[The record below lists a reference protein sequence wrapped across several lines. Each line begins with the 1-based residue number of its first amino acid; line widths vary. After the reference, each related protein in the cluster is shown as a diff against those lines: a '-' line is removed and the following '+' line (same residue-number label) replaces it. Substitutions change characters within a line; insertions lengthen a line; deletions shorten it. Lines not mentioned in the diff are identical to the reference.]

1 MVLSPCSSHLT
12 FLALIHQRILIS
24 AYYSSQWSTWCRDV
38 ESRIQ
43 QLACTL
49 DDIIGE
55 YSRFK
60 ENTLTSL
67 KTLVFCEWKSD
78 IFWQVPH
85 HHRWRVGGALA
96 KKDSTVLSQ
105 FNRREFFQGIR
116 KIGCVRNLS
125 SSDSVYTKNRRS
137 LSTESLWTIIIRNL
151 ATHFFTAD
159 CQVEEQE
166 KLSSESAHPQKLETI
181 LLPAFQQLSQ
191 KILMVLT
198 INNATSKSVFTV
210 S

>member
-1 MVLSPCSSHLT
+1 MVLSPRSSHLT
-12 FLALIHQRILIS
+12 FLALIYQRILIS
-24 AYYSSQWSTWCRDV
+24 AYHSSQWSTRCRDV

-78 IFWQVPH
+78 IFWQVAH

-105 FNRREFFQGIR
+105 FVQGIR

-151 ATHFFTAD
+151 ATHSFTAD